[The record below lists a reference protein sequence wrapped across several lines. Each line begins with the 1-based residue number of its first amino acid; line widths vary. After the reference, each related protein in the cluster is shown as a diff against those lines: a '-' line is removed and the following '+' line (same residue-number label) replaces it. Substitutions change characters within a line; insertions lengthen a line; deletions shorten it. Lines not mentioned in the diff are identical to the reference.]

1 MKLQDTV
8 GMYGIQLR
16 QAQNSVKWQSVASEN
31 TALAL
36 DRAVSDAEIWLS
48 QAQRTYDTVSR
59 DVVEQKKQ
67 ADLDRFNAN
76 PKNTGST
83 AALNLEKL
91 RLDIEK
97 ANLDQT
103 NITKNLDANFHLYA
117 NDIDKIV
124 TAMIYDGDKILGI
137 SEYWRYN
144 NDVYEWL
151 LGTRVWN
158 GKLDADNGW
167 NTLYAAVAELRSLK
181 DTTMNPENI
190 ETSADTLSKVYTA
203 SRNFNSAM
211 ISMLQNSLVGGWLTQ
226 QQLDGWISM
235 FNGYKAQVWGSD
247 AQFSAWKNQAVTGL
261 ASLQKSLDS
270 LQAQLALGEKSIE
283 NGQSASSIG
292 YTRTVIG
299 LQDKLEA
306 SRLALDQAKKS
317 LEIAKKNRTLGISQA
332 GIGVETARIGL
343 MQAQENYGKLTIDA
357 PIEGKIS
364 KILTSLGQTV
374 NMGTPVAE
382 MVSDT
387 PEMTVD
393 VEADVALNLRVW
405 DWVEIRTDK
414 NTFTGSIVAVSRVA
428 NSNLLYTTRISV
440 PEGGSFLWQ
449 AVKVFFTV
457 ESTANVLD
465 DFTLPLSSIN
475 IVSENEGEIFI
486 LLRSGSI
493 LVPERKVVQLWT
505 FRGDAIEILTH
516 LPPSTEIIMTNLSH
530 YDPLKQIL
538 VKKK

>member
-16 QAQNSVKWQSVASEN
+16 QAQNSLQWQSVAKEN
-31 TALAL
+31 TALGL

-76 PKNTGST
+76 PTNTGST

-91 RLDIEK
+91 RLDIDK
-97 ANLDQT
+97 ANLDQD

-124 TAMIYDGDKILGI
+124 TAILYDGDKILGI

-167 NTLYAAVAELRSLK
+167 NILYSSVADLRSLK
-181 DTTMNPENI
+181 DVTITPANVVENT
-190 ETSADTLSKVYTA
+190 EKLSKVYEA
-203 SRNFNSAM
+203 SRNFTSAM

-247 AQFSAWKNQAVTGL
+247 GQFSLWKNQAVTGL

-332 GIGVETARIGL
+332 GIGVETARIWL

-357 PIEGKIS
+357 PIDGKIS

-393 VEADVALNLRVW
+393 VEADVALPLRVW
-405 DWVEIRTDK
+405 DGVEIRTDTS
-414 NTFTGSIVAVSRVA
+414 TFTGSVVAVSRVA

-440 PEGGSFLWQ
+440 PWWATFIGQ
-449 AVKVFFTV
+449 AVKVIFTV
-457 ESTANVLD
+457 ESNDTVLD
-465 DFTLPLSSIN
+465 SIALPLSSMN
-475 IVSENEGEIFI
+475 IVSENEWEIFV
-486 LLRSGSI
+486 LWRSGAI
-493 LVPERKVVQLWT
+493 FVPVRKTVKLWS
-505 FRGDAIEILTH
+505 FRGDSIEILTS
-516 LPPSTEIIMTNLSH
+516 LPPSSEIIMSNLTN
-530 YDPLKQIL
+530 YDPTKQVL
-538 VKKK
+538 VKQQ